1 MKRAVLRRFLPVSG
15 RRLWMADGALNWIQ
29 ERSQKNPAVAGFLNR
44 SLADFRGIAECN
56 CKKQSGNREG
66 KDEDVSE
73 AFHRGSPER
82 RSVEGCSSGRNVALG
97 QTAGRFVAEFGEQ
110 TEFHLVAEIGVDT
123 GKHIAVEGA
132 STVPDVTEEEEQ
144 RKGGVAEGEPA
155 AG

>member
-1 MKRAVLRRFLPVSG
+1 MKRAVLRRFLPISG
-15 RRLWMADGALNWIQ
+15 SRLWMADGALNWIQ

-66 KDEDVSE
+66 EDEDVSE
-73 AFHRGSPER
+73 AFHRGSPEG
-82 RSVEGCSSGRNVALG
+82 RSVEGSSCRRNVALW

-110 TEFHLVAEIGVDT
+110 TEFHLVAEIGVDA
-123 GKHIAVEGA
+123 GEHIAVEGA
-132 STVPDVTEEEEQ
+132 STVPDVPEEEQ
-144 RKGGVAEGEPA
+144 QREGGVAEGEPA